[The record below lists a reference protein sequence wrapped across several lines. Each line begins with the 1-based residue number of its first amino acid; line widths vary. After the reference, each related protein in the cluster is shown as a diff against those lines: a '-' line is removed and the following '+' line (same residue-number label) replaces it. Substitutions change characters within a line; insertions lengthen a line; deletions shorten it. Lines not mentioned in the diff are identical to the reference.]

1 MVKKIID
8 IKKLSKKYGNNY
20 ALKDVDLEINEGEIH
35 GLIGAN
41 GSGKSTLMNILFGN
55 PLISESGGYSGEIS
69 ICGERR
75 RINTPLASIKSGIGM
90 IHQEF
95 ALIGDMNVAE
105 NIKITRE
112 NLLNYTEKLMGSE
125 LAYVNDYKDHE
136 ESKDILNKLGIDI
149 DTYVKVL
156 NLSTNMKQFIEIAR
170 EVSKNDLKLLMLDEP
185 TAVLNK
191 EDSDTLLK
199 IIKDIA
205 KKGTSIIFV
214 SHRLEEITEICDRV
228 TVLRDGEVVS
238 RYKKLEFNIEKIA
251 EDMIGHK
258 VVKVYNEKKGLKE
271 ENILEFQNFSV
282 HMPGERVKDI
292 NLTVKKGEILG
303 ITSLA
308 GHGKLGLGYGIM
320 GVHKTEGKVNY
331 KGSNLSLDNSK
342 EIIQKGIYMISD
354 DRKNLGLLMDHSV
367 RDNIVFTALQN
378 NNRFLKRIPV
388 FNLSIL
394 NKKESKEYVE
404 KCIDD
409 FNIKCSSLNQNVR
422 ELSGGNQ
429 QKVCI
434 ARAIALNPEVLFVA
448 EPTRG
453 VDVGAKERILDMLLK
468 INDENNTTV
477 VIASSELEELKRVC
491 DRVVVMYE
499 GKIFDILDPKIS
511 DNNFALALS
520 GEGSYKNEKN

>member
-1 MVKKIID
+1 MDKIID

-20 ALKDVDLEINEGEIH
+20 ALKDVDLQIKEGEIH

-55 PLISESGGYSGEIS
+55 SVISESGGYSGEIF
-69 ICGERR
+69 IGGEKRK
-75 RINTPLASIKSGIGM
+75 INNTLASIKSGIGM

-95 ALIGDMNVAE
+95 ALIGDMNIAE

-112 NLLNYTEKLMGSE
+112 NLLNSAEKVLGSD
-125 LAYVNDYKDHE
+125 LAYVNEHKDHQ
-136 ESKDILNKLGIDI
+136 ESKEILNKLGIDI
-149 DTYVKVL
+149 DTYGKVL

-170 EVSKNDLKLLMLDEP
+170 EVSKKDLKLLMLDEP
-185 TAVLNK
+185 SAVLNK
-191 EDSDTLLK
+191 EDSNTLLE

-214 SHRLEEITEICDRV
+214 SHRLEEITQICHRV

-238 RYKKLEFNIEKIA
+238 RYNKEEFHIEKIA

-258 VVKVYNEKKGLKE
+258 VVKVYKEKKELKE
-271 ENILEFQNFSV
+271 ENIVEFNKFSV
-282 HMPGERVKDI
+282 HMPGDRIKDI
-292 NLTVKKGEILG
+292 DLTVKKGEILG

-320 GVHKTEGKVNY
+320 GVHKTEGTVNY
-331 KGSNLSLDNSK
+331 KEDKLALKNSRK
-342 EIIQKGIYMISD
+342 IIQKGIYMISD
-354 DRKNLGLLMDHSV
+354 DRKSLGLLMDHSV
-367 RDNIVFTALQN
+367 RDNIVFAALQN
-378 NNRFLKRIPV
+378 NNKFLKRIPLL
-388 FNLSIL
+388 NLSIL
-394 NKKESKEYVE
+394 NKKESEEYVE
-404 KCIDD
+404 KCIED
-409 FNIKCSSLNQNVR
+409 FNIKCSSLNQKVR

-429 QKVCI
+429 QKVCV
-434 ARAIALNPEVLFVA
+434 ARAIALEPELLFVA

-468 INDENNTTV
+468 INDENSTTV

-491 DRVVVMYE
+491 DRIVVMYE
-499 GKIFDILDPKIS
+499 GKIFDILDPKRS
-511 DNNFALALS
+511 EKVFALALS
-520 GEGSYKNEKN
+520 GERSYKNEKI